1 MKEKAQGKSWAHLC
15 SRTSLSFAL
24 KPAGLLGWLVEGADV
39 LMSLRFNQ
47 AACLVPALTGLQTKC
62 FLSLR
67 CGEHCL
73 ANVICQV
80 NQGEWAL
87 RWLLDSLATLP
98 WKQAAK
104 QLLALFCSAEIWHEK
119 PMFYLPSTKQ
129 LAEDASSFFKVD
141 VKGLERVSL
150 TFYRAD
156 NSPGTKAAPVPEC
169 TAPHPVSHR
178 CLALAGAVREELQP
192 SSLALGLLSRC
203 HRSFSA
209 GWFHRCFFA
218 LHEPLPS

>member
-1 MKEKAQGKSWAHLC
+1 MSDVWRGEQLLQSAKSKKNPPMGELGGDLGLSLCLRLSYENTSIAWDAASGYILQEEREVKEKMGGKSWAHLC

-39 LMSLRFNQ
+39 LMSLHFNQ
-47 AACLVPALTGLQTKC
+47 AACLVPALTGLQTKY
-62 FLSLR
+62 FLSLP

-104 QLLALFCSAEIWHEK
+104 QLVALLCSAEIWHEK
-119 PMFYLPSTKQ
+119 PILYLPSTKQ
-129 LAEDASSFFKVD
+129 LAEDASSFSRLTSRD
-141 VKGLERVSL
+141 WKGS
-150 TFYRAD
+150 
-156 NSPGTKAAPVPEC
+156 G
-169 TAPHPVSHR
+169 
-178 CLALAGAVREELQP
+178 
-192 SSLALGLLSRC
+192 
-203 HRSFSA
+203 
-209 GWFHRCFFA
+209 
-218 LHEPLPS
+218 